1 MHFILQSDEESDVM
15 CIEIQELLYEMSC
28 FGFASHITVD
38 SDYFDRNRGNSELK
52 EATPV
57 GSLQFVQKYLK
68 SIHGIDTMNPIEVPK
83 ILREER
89 YLLRDYRI
97 CPADKIPKKTLAFIK
112 DVSVLK
118 RPTLI
123 SNTKDIDFVG
133 GEEFIVP
140 GHLYQVSGV
149 LDIISEYRVIVAD
162 DKILG
167 IQFYDGD
174 PTVMPNEKEILKIK
188 EMVLRYSTCEDRPSA
203 YGMDVAVVKTGS
215 KTEPKRDLALI
226 EIQPFVSMGTYGCR
240 GAFLLRLYENGLKW
254 YLNVNKPI
262 AV

>member
-15 CIEIQELLYEMSC
+15 CIEIQELLCEMYR
-28 FGFASHITVD
+28 FNFVSHITVA
-38 SDYFDRNRGNSELK
+38 SDYFDRNHGNLNLRD
-52 EATPV
+52 AIPV

-68 SIHGIDTMNPIEVPK
+68 SIHGIDTMDPIEVPK

-97 CPADKIPKKTLAFIK
+97 YPADKIPKKTLAFIK

-123 SNTKDIDFVG
+123 SNTKDIDFVV
-133 GEEFIVP
+133 GEKFLLP

-149 LDIISEYRVIVAD
+149 LDIISEYRVIVMD
-162 DKILG
+162 DKVLG

-174 PTVMPNEKEILKIK
+174 PTVMPNEKDILKIK
-188 EMVLRYSTCEDRPSA
+188 EMVLRYSISGDRPGA
-203 YGMDVAVVKTGS
+203 YGMDVAVVRTGS
-215 KTEPKRDLALI
+215 RTEPKRDLALI

-240 GAFLLRLYENGLKW
+240 GAFLPRLYKKGLEW
-254 YLNVNKPI
+254 YLKVNQPVAI
-262 AV
+262 